1 MKILKKQMMAQK
13 FILTDDTL
21 AAKVDSLMEIAE
33 TVKAKLSKM
42 ENKKNSPNNKY
53 LTRQETADYLRC
65 SLSSLHRMVNNG
77 TLPCRKVGRKS
88 LFLLSDVE
96 NIILTLNV

>member
-1 MKILKKQMMAQK
+1 MAQR
-13 FILTDDTL
+13 FILAD
-21 AAKVDSLMEIAE
+21 DSLVAKFDSLVKTTE
-33 TVKAKLSKM
+33 TIKVKLSKM
-42 ENKKNSPNNKY
+42 ENKKSSPNNKY

-77 TLPCRKVGRKS
+77 ILPCRKVGRKS

-96 NIILTLNV
+96 NVVQTLNV

>member
-1 MKILKKQMMAQK
+1 MKKSFLI
-13 FILTDDTL
+13 TDETL
-21 AAKVDSLMEIAE
+21 VAKVDSLMEIAE

-42 ENKKNSPNNKY
+42 ENKKSSPNNKY

-96 NIILTLNV
+96 NAVQTLNV

>member
-1 MKILKKQMMAQK
+1 MAHKIL
-13 FILTDDTL
+13 LTDDTL
-21 AAKVDSLMEIAE
+21 VAKVDSLMEIAE

-42 ENKKNSPNNKY
+42 ENKKSSPNNKY

-96 NIILTLNV
+96 NAVQTLNV

>member
-1 MKILKKQMMAQK
+1 MVQRFMLA
-13 FILTDDTL
+13 DDSL
-21 AAKVDSLMEIAE
+21 VAKVDSLMEIAE

-42 ENKKNSPNNKY
+42 ENKKSSPNNKY

-96 NIILTLNV
+96 NAVQTLNV

>member
-1 MKILKKQMMAQK
+1 MKKSFLI
-13 FILTDDTL
+13 TDETL
-21 AAKVDSLMEIAE
+21 VAKVDSLMEIAE

-42 ENKKNSPNNKY
+42 ENKKSSPNNKY

-96 NIILTLNV
+96 NVVLTLNV

>member
-1 MKILKKQMMAQK
+1 MVHKIL
-13 FILTDDTL
+13 LTDDTL
-21 AAKVDSLMEIAE
+21 VAKVDSLMEISE

-42 ENKKNSPNNKY
+42 ENKKSSPNNKY

-65 SLSSLHRMVNNG
+65 SLSTIHRMVNNG

-96 NIILTLNV
+96 NVVLTLNV